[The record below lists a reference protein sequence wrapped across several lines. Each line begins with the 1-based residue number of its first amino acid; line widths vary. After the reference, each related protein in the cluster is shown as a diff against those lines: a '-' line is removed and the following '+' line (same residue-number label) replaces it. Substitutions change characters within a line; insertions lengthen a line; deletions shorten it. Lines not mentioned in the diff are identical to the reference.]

1 MIIDTHAHVV
11 PGSLIESLGAEKR
24 LFPSVRLLAD
34 GETTRM
40 TFAAAPPTRPIMPR
54 LTDLEDRKQWLA
66 RQEIDHQVVGGW
78 TDVYGYELGGA
89 EGADWARFFNEH
101 LRKDADALAALT
113 PLATVPLQ
121 TGALAARVLEEA
133 LDAGFV
139 GAMIGTQPKGTGGNL
154 DDPDLDPFWET
165 ASARRATIFLHPM
178 YICGDDRLAAY
189 DLLNAVGRLTDTTIA
204 MARLFFSG
212 HLTRFPGVTLIVSH
226 GGGALPYALG
236 RLRRN
241 RAIHSDG
248 YADPLD
254 GFRRLYFD
262 TVLFE
267 PQALRFLCD
276 VAGSDKVVLGSDYP
290 FPIGDPEPARVVE
303 DTPLTESE
311 RRAILGE
318 TAARIFHIDCGCGSE
333 PSEVAV
339 QPDRR

>member
-11 PGSLIESLGAEKR
+11 PGTLIETLRAER
-24 LFPSVRLLAD
+24 RIFPSVRLIAE
-34 GETTRM
+34 GGMTRM
-40 TFAAAPPTRPIMPR
+40 AFAGEPPTRPIAPR
-54 LTDLEDRKQWLA
+54 LSDLEDRKDWLA
-66 RQEIDHQVVGGW
+66 RQNIDHQVVGGW
-78 TDVYGYELGGA
+78 TDVYGYELPGE
-89 EGADWARFFNEH
+89 EGADWARFLNEH
-101 LRKDADALAALT
+101 LRNDADALAALT

-121 TGALAARVLEEA
+121 NGALAARVLDEA
-133 LDAGFV
+133 LDAGFK
-139 GAMIGTQPKGTGGNL
+139 GAMIGTQPKGIGGNL
-154 DDPDLDPFWET
+154 DDAELEPFWEL

-178 YICGDDRLAAY
+178 YICGDDRLDGY
-189 DLLNAVGRLTDTTIA
+189 DLLNAVGRLTDTTVA
-204 MARLFFSG
+204 MARLLFSG
-212 HLTRFPGVTLIVSH
+212 HLARFPGVTLVVSH

-241 RAIHSDG
+241 LSIHREG

-303 DTPLTESE
+303 DTPLTAAE
-311 RRAILGE
+311 RCAILGE
-318 TAARIFHIDCGCGSE
+318 TAARIFHIDCGCIGE
-333 PSEVAV
+333 
-339 QPDRR
+339 R